1 MKKTKG
7 SDIAFRNNMTSH
19 GTRAL
24 CHSPETLEEWK
35 SEFTNQPSNQIDL
48 GTTQWVG
55 AADAYASKMTR
66 KFMTL
71 KFQL

>member
-7 SDIAFRNNMTSH
+7 SDISFRNNMTSH

-24 CHSPETLEEWK
+24 CHSPETSEEWK
-35 SEFTNQPSNQIDL
+35 SEFTNQPTKL
-48 GTTQWVG
+48 TWVG